1 MLSTCIPV
9 FPNEE
14 SVKEDTLFPALQN
27 VKNYWTNVHFLLRPS
42 ICSFPG
48 SVHFS
53 KLLMS
58 NQNVRHS
65 TTPLSR
71 KPTQSS
77 ETQASLFQAPERILD
92 APELVDDYYLNL
104 LDWSSRNTLAI
115 ALSNTVYLWNA
126 ASGTIHEL
134 MEAGGEGSD
143 DYVTSVSWAGD
154 GKHLAVGLGSSEVQL
169 WDCETNKQVTSLTF
183 SPVYRIHFIG
193 VELPVRSTQAS

>member
-1 MLSTCIPV
+1 VPTNLLLSWI
-9 FPNEE
+9 
-14 SVKEDTLFPALQN
+14 
-27 VKNYWTNVHFLLRPS
+27 
-42 ICSFPG
+42 
-48 SVHFS
+48 VHFS
-53 KLLMS
+53 KLLMR
-58 NQNVRHS
+58 NQTLNHS
-65 TTPLSR
+65 SFEKTTAEF
-71 KPTQSS
+71 

-126 ASGTIHEL
+126 AFGTIHEL

-169 WDCETNKQVTSLTF
+169 WDCEANKQVTSLTF
-183 SPVYRIHFIG
+183 SCVDS
-193 VELPVRSTQAS
+193 LP